1 MHLTPRCALL
11 ALVAAP
17 IVLAFPA
24 WSTFWAVLAGVLVLI
39 ALDTAWAGS
48 TRTLELDRSGA
59 TRARLGDTATV
70 RVRVSNRGR
79 RTVKGALRDAW
90 PPSAGASPD
99 RQPLRVSAG
108 QAVDLDTVLR
118 PTRRGD
124 RHPDRITVR
133 SLGPLGLAGR
143 QSMHRVPW
151 TVRALPE
158 FASRRHLPSRLA
170 RLREMEGRTPVMVR
184 GAGTEFDTMRP
195 YVVGDDVRSI
205 DWRATARSNDVMVR
219 TWRPER
225 DRRIVIVLD
234 TGRTAAARIGD
245 APRLDAALD
254 AALLLAT
261 LAGRAGDHVTLLAHD
276 TALRASVSGAEG
288 ANLLPAMVNALAL
301 VEPALVETDARA
313 LVAQVM
319 ATHRQRALVVLL
331 TPLEPTGL
339 REGLLPLMP
348 SLVARHD
355 VVLASVS
362 DPRVDELLAA
372 PQGFDV
378 DSVFAAAS
386 AEKAVLDRTAVAGLL
401 ARSGVE
407 VVDAPPET
415 IAPALADRYLA
426 LKAAGRL

>member
-1 MHLTPRCALL
+1 MHLTPRSALL
-11 ALVAAP
+11 ALIAAP

-39 ALDTAWAGS
+39 VIDTAWAGS
-48 TRTLELDRSGA
+48 TRALEFERSGA
-59 TRARLGDTATV
+59 VRVRLGDAATV
-70 RVRVSNRGR
+70 QVRVSNPGR
-79 RTVKGALRDAW
+79 RKVKGALRDAW

-99 RQPLRVSAG
+99 RHPLRVAGG
-108 QAVDLDTVLR
+108 QAVDVATVLH

-133 SLGPLGLAGR
+133 SVGPLGLAGR

-234 TGRTAAARIGD
+234 TGRTAAARVGD

-331 TPLEPTGL
+331 TPLEPTAL

-355 VVLASVS
+355 VVVASVS
-362 DPRVDELLAA
+362 DPQVDELLAA
-372 PQGFDV
+372 PHGFDV

-386 AEKAVLDRTAVAGLL
+386 AEKSVLERTAIAGLL

-407 VVDAPPET
+407 VVEAAPDS

>member
-1 MHLTPRCALL
+1 MHLTPRSALL
-11 ALVAAP
+11 ALIAAP

-39 ALDTAWAGS
+39 AIDTAWAGS
-48 TRTLELDRSGA
+48 TRALEFERSGA
-59 TRARLGDTATV
+59 ARVRLGDAATV
-70 RVRVSNRGR
+70 QVRVSNPGR
-79 RTVKGALRDAW
+79 RQVKGALRDAW
-90 PPSAGASPD
+90 QPSAGASPD
-99 RQPLRVSAG
+99 RHPLRVAGG
-108 QAVDLDTVLR
+108 QAVDVATVLR

-133 SLGPLGLAGR
+133 SVGPLGLAGR

-234 TGRTAAARIGD
+234 TGRTAAARVGD

-276 TALRASVSGAEG
+276 TTLRASVAGAEG

-331 TPLEPTGL
+331 TPLEPTAL

-355 VVLASVS
+355 VVVASVS
-362 DPRVDELLAA
+362 DPQVDELLAA
-372 PQGFDV
+372 PHGFDV

-386 AEKAVLDRTAVAGLL
+386 AEKSVLERTAVAGLL

-407 VVDAPPET
+407 VVEAPPDT

>member
-1 MHLTPRCALL
+1 MHLTPRSALL
-11 ALVAAP
+11 ALIAAP

-39 ALDTAWAGS
+39 VIDTAWAGS
-48 TRTLELDRSGA
+48 TRALEFERSGA
-59 TRARLGDTATV
+59 VRVRLGDAATV
-70 RVRVSNRGR
+70 QVRVSNPGR
-79 RTVKGALRDAW
+79 RKVKGALRDAW

-99 RQPLRVSAG
+99 RHPLRVAGG
-108 QAVDLDTVLR
+108 QAVNVATVLH

-133 SLGPLGLAGR
+133 SVGPLGLAGR

-234 TGRTAAARIGD
+234 TGRTAAARVGD

-331 TPLEPTGL
+331 TPLEPTAL

-355 VVLASVS
+355 VVVASVS
-362 DPRVDELLAA
+362 DPQVDELLAA
-372 PQGFDV
+372 PHGFDV

-386 AEKAVLDRTAVAGLL
+386 AEKSVLERTAIAGLL

-407 VVDAPPET
+407 VVEAAPDS